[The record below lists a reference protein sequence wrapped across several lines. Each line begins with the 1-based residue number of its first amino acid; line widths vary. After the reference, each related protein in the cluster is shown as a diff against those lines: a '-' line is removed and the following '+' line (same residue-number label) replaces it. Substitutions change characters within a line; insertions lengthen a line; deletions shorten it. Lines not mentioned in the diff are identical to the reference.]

1 MATAA
6 VRRDEGYSQGPDG
19 ECRPGPECR
28 PVQVPLPGIPLVF
41 YSHPP
46 QVLCLAEE
54 IRFSTDV
61 EAALSAGGGSKLDG
75 VLNSQNDQLKAFT
88 ESHVEDFVLSLK
100 LKALVLDLIHRVDV
114 VEQLIKEK
122 AANANCWTWQRQLRF
137 YLENDKVV
145 VRQVNSQFEYTY
157 EYQVGWVRD

>member
-1 MATAA
+1 M
-6 VRRDEGYSQGPDG
+6 
-19 ECRPGPECR
+19 
-28 PVQVPLPGIPLVF
+28 
-41 YSHPP
+41 
-46 QVLCLAEE
+46 
-54 IRFSTDV
+54 